1 MYLIE
6 RSFDIAMGHRLS
18 KHEGNC
24 KHFHGHNYKILVGV
38 RAKHLDD
45 NGMVLD
51 FSELDKIVK
60 TFLKKFDH
68 CLVVNLDDEVCNE
81 MSETLLQHGM
91 KVVALPYEPT
101 AENFASEIYRYVASK
116 LPPSVEMDY
125 VTVFE
130 NERSKAVYYEE

>member
-18 KHEGNC
+18 RHKDKC

-38 RAKHLDD
+38 KAKYLDE

-51 FSELDKIVK
+51 FSELDKIVES
-60 TFLKKFDH
+60 FLEKFDH

-81 MSETLLQHGM
+81 ISETLLKHDM
-91 KVVALPYEPT
+91 KVVALSYEPT
-101 AENFASEIYRYVASK
+101 AENFAAEIYRFVASK
-116 LPPSVEMDY
+116 LPSDVEMDY

>member
-18 KHEGNC
+18 KHKGNC
-24 KHFHGHNYKILVGV
+24 KNFHGHNYEISVGV
-38 RAKHLDD
+38 RAKYLDK

-60 TFLKKFDH
+60 TFLKRFDH
-68 CLVVNLDDEVCNE
+68 CLVVNSDDKIYDK
-81 MSETLLQHGM
+81 MSKTLLQHDM
-91 KVVALPYEPT
+91 KVIALPYEPT
-101 AENFASEIYRYVASK
+101 AENFASEIYRYVASQ
-116 LPPSVEMDY
+116 LPPDVKIDY

-130 NERSKAVYYEE
+130 NKRSKAVYYEE